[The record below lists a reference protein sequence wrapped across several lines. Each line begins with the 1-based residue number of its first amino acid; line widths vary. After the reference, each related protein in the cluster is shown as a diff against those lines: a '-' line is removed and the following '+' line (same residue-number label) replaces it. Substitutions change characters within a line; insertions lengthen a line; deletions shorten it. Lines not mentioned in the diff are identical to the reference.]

1 MSAYYVVW
9 VTAMSIKEIDDD
21 DEKKYIVKACDY
33 PWNLKDIKA
42 RPNKTLDL
50 PPFYAEEHLLVGCVE
65 AFHRTHRHQG
75 RVTGMMSE
83 KWIYGKWC
91 KVFLEATNQELCF
104 KLSDIRPSKVWKD
117 CVWKREHNLNSVEIV
132 EENVAM
138 DFPFEKKEDCREMSA
153 VGLMLTFSHL
163 GRVLP

>member
-1 MSAYYVVW
+1 MMMRRNILSTL
-9 VTAMSIKEIDDD
+9 VTTPGTLKISRQDPTRLLIYLLFTLKSICWWDVSRCFTVHI
-21 DEKKYIVKACDY
+21 
-33 PWNLKDIKA
+33 
-42 RPNKTLDL
+42 
-50 PPFYAEEHLLVGCVE
+50 
-65 AFHRTHRHQG
+65 
-75 RVTGMMSE
+75 GMMSE

-104 KLSDIRPSKVWKD
+104 KLSDIRRSKVWKD
-117 CVWKREHNLNSVEIV
+117 CVWKPGLIPSSVEIV

-153 VGLMLTFSHL
+153 VGMMLIFSHL